1 MFLAL
6 ILLVEL
12 YIRFAKSKPVNMLY
26 ELFYKYLILN
36 GTASMPGIGNFG
48 IEQVPA
54 TMDFEN
60 KKLNPPTQNIR
71 LQSSEIATDT
81 YSLYNY
87 LAKELNI
94 NESEAARRFQ
104 EFTHDIQK
112 QVAANG
118 SVILPGIG
126 RLKKDYNGY
135 AVEHETESKQ
145 VLPDLWI
152 TKTQAANTGLLDVYA
167 NVQPSIIK
175 QANFD
180 NDSNR
185 LIVKENEDYWW
196 VIAIVLAIMGLGALL
211 YYYI

>member
-1 MFLAL
+1 
-6 ILLVEL
+6 
-12 YIRFAKSKPVNMLY
+12 MLY

-36 GTASMPGIGNFG
+36 GRASMPGIGTFG
-48 IEQVPA
+48 VEQVPA

-60 KKLNPPTQNIR
+60 KKLTPPTQNIKIE
-71 LQSSEIATDT
+71 SFEIATDT

-87 LAKELNI
+87 LAKELEV

-104 EFTHDIQK
+104 EFTHDIEK
-112 QVAANG
+112 QIAASG
-118 SVILPGIG
+118 TLLLPGIG
-126 RLKKDYNGY
+126 KIRKEFSGY
-135 AVEHETESKQ
+135 VIDAETESKQ

-152 TKTQAANTGLLDVYA
+152 TKTQAANTSLMDIYA

-175 QANFD
+175 QSNFEG
-180 NDSNR
+180 NSEK
-185 LIVKENEDYWW
+185 LVAKEKEDYWW

>member
-1 MFLAL
+1 
-6 ILLVEL
+6 
-12 YIRFAKSKPVNMLY
+12 MLY

-36 GTASMPGIGNFG
+36 GRASMPGIGTFG
-48 IEQVPA
+48 VEQVPA

-60 KKLNPPTQNIR
+60 KKLTPPTQNIKIV
-71 LQSSEIATDT
+71 SYEIATDT

-87 LAKELNI
+87 LAKELGV

-104 EFTHDIQK
+104 ELTHDIEK
-112 QVAANG
+112 QIAASG
-118 SVILPGIG
+118 ILLLPGIG
-126 RLKKDYNGY
+126 KIRKEFSGY
-135 AVEHETESKQ
+135 VIDAETESKQ

-152 TKTQAANTGLLDVYA
+152 TKTQAANTSLMDIYA

-175 QANFD
+175 QSNFQG
-180 NDSNR
+180 NSEK
-185 LIVKENEDYWW
+185 LVAKEKEDYWW

>member
-1 MFLAL
+1 
-6 ILLVEL
+6 
-12 YIRFAKSKPVNMLY
+12 MLY

-36 GTASMPGIGNFG
+36 GRASMPGIGTFG
-48 IEQVPA
+48 VEQVPA

-60 KKLNPPTQNIR
+60 KKLTPPTQNIKIE
-71 LQSSEIATDT
+71 SYEIATDT

-87 LAKELNI
+87 LAKELGV

-104 EFTHDIQK
+104 ELTHDIEK
-112 QVAANG
+112 QIAASG
-118 SVILPGIG
+118 ILLLPGIG
-126 RLKKDYNGY
+126 KIRKEFSGY
-135 AVEHETESKQ
+135 VIDAETESKQ

-152 TKTQAANTGLLDVYA
+152 TKTQAANTSLMDIYA

-175 QANFD
+175 QSNFQG
-180 NDSNR
+180 NSEKLVAR
-185 LIVKENEDYWW
+185 EKEDYWW

>member
-1 MFLAL
+1 
-6 ILLVEL
+6 
-12 YIRFAKSKPVNMLY
+12 MLY

-36 GTASMPGIGNFG
+36 GRASMPNIGTYA

-60 KKLNPPTQNIR
+60 KKLNPPTQSVH
-71 LQSSEIATDT
+71 LESSEIATDT

-87 LAKELNI
+87 LAKELNV

-104 EFTHDIQK
+104 EFSHDIQK
-112 QVAANG
+112 QVATNG
-118 SVILPGIG
+118 SVVLPGIG

-135 AVEHETESKQ
+135 AVEPEAESKQ

-152 TKTQAANTGLLDVYA
+152 TKTQAATTSLLDVYA
-167 NVQPSIIK
+167 AVQPSIIK
-175 QANFD
+175 QSNFNSD
-180 NDSNR
+180 ADR
-185 LIVKENEDYWW
+185 LVMKEKEDYWW
-196 VIAIVLAIMGLGALL
+196 VFAIVLGIMGLGALL

>member
-1 MFLAL
+1 
-6 ILLVEL
+6 
-12 YIRFAKSKPVNMLY
+12 MLY

-36 GTASMPGIGNFG
+36 GRASMPGIGTFG
-48 IEQVPA
+48 VEQVAA

-60 KKLNPPTQNIR
+60 KKLTPPTQNIKIE
-71 LQSSEIATDT
+71 SYEIATDT

-87 LAKELNI
+87 LAKELGV

-104 EFTHDIQK
+104 EFTHDIEK
-112 QVAANG
+112 QIAVSG
-118 SVILPGIG
+118 TLLLPGIG
-126 RLKKDYNGY
+126 KIRKEFSGY
-135 AVEHETESKQ
+135 VIDAETESKQ

-152 TKTQAANTGLLDVYA
+152 TKTQAATTSLMDVYA

-175 QANFD
+175 QSNFD
-180 NDSNR
+180 GNSEK
-185 LIVKENEDYWW
+185 LVAKEKEDYWW

>member
-1 MFLAL
+1 M
-6 ILLVEL
+6 I
-12 YIRFAKSKPVNMLY
+12 Y

-36 GTASMPGIGNFG
+36 GKASMPEIGTFG
-48 IEQVPA
+48 VEQVPA
-54 TMDFEN
+54 TMDYEN

-71 LQSSEIATDT
+71 IESSSMATDA

-87 LAKELNI
+87 LAKELGI
-94 NESEAARRFQ
+94 NESEAARRFM

-112 QVAANG
+112 QVATSG
-118 SVILPGIG
+118 SVLLPGIG
-126 RLKKDYNGY
+126 RLKRDFAGY
-135 AVEHETESKQ
+135 SVEPETETKQ

-167 NVQPSIIK
+167 TAQPSIIK

-180 NDSNR
+180 ADTDR
-185 LIVKENEDYWW
+185 LVVKQSEDYWW

>member
-1 MFLAL
+1 
-6 ILLVEL
+6 
-12 YIRFAKSKPVNMLY
+12 MLY

-36 GTASMPGIGNFG
+36 GRASMPDIGTFG
-48 IEQVPA
+48 VEQVPA
-54 TMDFEN
+54 TMDYEN

-71 LQSSEIATDT
+71 IESSEIATDT

-87 LAKELNI
+87 VAKELGI

-112 QVAANG
+112 QVATNG
-118 SVILPGIG
+118 SVVLPGIG
-126 RLKKDYNGY
+126 RLKRDFTGY
-135 AVEHETESKQ
+135 SIEPETETKQ

-167 NVQPSIIK
+167 TAQPSIIK
-175 QANFD
+175 QTNFD
-180 NDSNR
+180 ADTDR
-185 LIVKENEDYWW
+185 LVVKQSEDYWW

>member
-1 MFLAL
+1 
-6 ILLVEL
+6 
-12 YIRFAKSKPVNMLY
+12 MLY

-36 GTASMPGIGNFG
+36 GRASMPGIGTFG
-48 IEQVPA
+48 VEQVPA

-60 KKLNPPTQNIR
+60 KKLTPPTQNIKIE
-71 LQSSEIATDT
+71 SYEIATDI

-87 LAKELNI
+87 LAKELGV

-104 EFTHDIQK
+104 EFTHDIEK
-112 QVAANG
+112 QIAG
-118 SVILPGIG
+118 SGTLLLPGIG
-126 RLKKDYNGY
+126 KIRKEFSGY
-135 AVEHETESKQ
+135 VVDAETESKQ

-152 TKTQAANTGLLDVYA
+152 TKTQAATTNLMDIYA

-175 QANFD
+175 QSNFD
-180 NDSNR
+180 GNSEK
-185 LIVKENEDYWW
+185 LVTKEKEDYWW